1 MIPKKRLFNQQN
13 ANREKEGGDNKEFLA
28 GRQEHEN
35 KEGNNRKNDRE
46 REKITPAGGI
56 GREKH
61 VEAFD
66 GKNEERLDKVEGV
79 IGLGQ
84 IKFVKKQE
92 IDRGFH
98 LGHEGIE
105 EVEVG
110 ALETGLEDAVKH
122 QDDDDLDDDI
132 DGLGNDRAG
141 VAAHDF
147 FDFLLQTDLVGAV
160 FFLKLFNLIGNG

>member
-122 QDDDDLDDDI
+122 QDDDDLSGI
-132 DGLGNDRAG
+132 L
-141 VAAHDF
+141 F
-147 FDFLLQTDLVGAV
+147 EAV
-160 FFLKLFNLIGNG
+160 